1 MANMKIVKE
10 GLWVII
16 PSTIIPILLIVWTK
30 MAYWGLIFIFTALFI
45 FFFRDPKR
53 LSPTDPRAVVAP
65 ADGRIILIDD
75 KPNEL
80 SFFIELSLVNCHLQ
94 RAPLGG
100 TVTKVIKTAGRHRR
114 FHLFSPKFGQ
124 ARKKIRAA
132 TENARNQIEIQLDNS
147 PRKVWITQIVGAFAR
162 RLKSFVKVGQVL
174 QKGEKVGLIYFGSM
188 VKLQLEG
195 HYELKVTKNQKVTA
209 GETIIAYQRD

>member
-1 MANMKIVKE
+1 MNIVKE

-16 PSTIIPILLIVWTK
+16 PSIVGPILLIVLTK
-30 MAYWGLIFIFTALFI
+30 MAYWGFIFIFTALFI

-53 LSPTDPRAVVAP
+53 LAPTDPRAVVSP

-75 KPNEL
+75 NPNEL

-100 TVTKVIKTAGRHRR
+100 TVTKIIKTAGRHRR
-114 FHLFSPKFGQ
+114 FHLISPKFGQ

-162 RLKSFVKVGQVL
+162 RLKSFVKVGQIL

-195 HYELKVTKNQKVTA
+195 QYELKVTKNQKVKA
-209 GETIIAYQRD
+209 GETIIAYQRN